1 MFGTPKKEQGYFCS
15 ASVMQIPIDEISRNP
30 DQTRRN
36 FAYDKLMELAVSI
49 AENGLLQPLTVTFED
64 GHPVLLAG
72 ERRLRAAK
80 LAGLRTVPC
89 VRADHEGADR
99 AVLTLAENLQR
110 ESLNPFEEAQ
120 ALARLVQVHGMRQ
133 EEIAYRLGYAQPTV
147 ANKLRLLRLTAE
159 QRARMV
165 QAGLTERHARALLR
179 IENEQQRDK
188 LLDRIIREKLTVAG
202 TERMVEALCSG
213 KKRVLPPPL
222 LRDVRLFS
230 NTLEKAM
237 QNMLRAGIPAQSE
250 KNETEEYIE
259 YLVRIPKKPA

>member
-1 MFGTPKKEQGYFCS
+1 MFGIPKKEQGYLCS
-15 ASVMQIPIDEISRNP
+15 AGVMQIPIEEIGRNP

-49 AENGLLQPLTVTFED
+49 AENGLLQPLTVTFEQ
-64 GHPVLLAG
+64 GRPVLLAG

-89 VRADHEGADR
+89 VKADREGADR

-147 ANKLRLLRLTAE
+147 ANKLRLLRLSAE
-159 QRARMV
+159 QRAKMV

-179 IENEQQRDK
+179 IENEQQRDM
-188 LLDRIIREKLTVAG
+188 LLDRIVREKLTVAG
-202 TERMVEALCSG
+202 TERMVEAL
-213 KKRVLPPPL
+213 
-222 LRDVRLFS
+222 
-230 NTLEKAM
+230 
-237 QNMLRAGIPAQSE
+237 
-250 KNETEEYIE
+250 
-259 YLVRIPKKPA
+259 